1 MEHVNAEKHLLYK
14 AAQGHEESFTQLFFL
29 YKHKLYSYLLRL
41 TDSPEMTEDVIQDV
55 FLKLWKDRTNL
66 VHIDQFGGYIYRMA
80 QHHALNAFRRMA
92 KETLILAE
100 LNKAGDQVQSDVE
113 DQLSMREVRKKL
125 QTAVDTL
132 PPKQKLVYTLSREQG
147 LKHEEIARRLNISP
161 ATVNNHMI
169 AALRTIRQQ
178 LGTHL
183 HTVTGASC
191 LLLILDTFSS

>member
-1 MEHVNAEKHLLYK
+1 M
-14 AAQGHEESFTQLFFL
+14 
-29 YKHKLYSYLLRL
+29 
-41 TDSPEMTEDVIQDV
+41 
-55 FLKLWKDRTNL
+55 
-66 VHIDQFGGYIYRMA
+66 
-80 QHHALNAFRRMA
+80 
-92 KETLILAE
+92 
-100 LNKAGDQVQSDVE
+100 
-113 DQLSMREVRKKL
+113 
-125 QTAVDTL
+125 QTAVATL
-132 PPKQKLVYTLSREQG
+132 PPRQKLVYTLSREQG